1 MVLYKQ
7 KENKQQGGT
16 MSRKNTISKAYMS
29 DNEKFAD
36 VFNFYV
42 YHGKQKI
49 KPEYLSERDI
59 TEISLPRDGE
69 KEIFAVEKYRDILKQ
84 CVIKQDTENIYVLMG
99 IENQSDIHYAMPVRN
114 MLYDALNYSGQVAA
128 KAKKN
133 KNNQKKKSSGEFLSG
148 MMKEEKLIPVVTL
161 VIYWG
166 NLDWDAPRNL
176 HDMLDSTDED
186 ILKYVSDYHINL
198 IVPKEIQDFSKFQSE
213 MGKVLEFISV
223 SGDRE
228 KMKKVIYENEK
239 AYLHMDVDS
248 ATMISEFTNTKL
260 DIKNHKD
267 EEEGVNMCKAIDD
280 MIKEAVEEKETE
292 MCKAFDD
299 MIKEAVDEKEKEM
312 CKAIDDMI
320 LEGRQEGIQTGAI
333 RATIEVES
341 KYGNSKEGIITEITN
356 KYKISEQK
364 AKEEVERYYEVA

>member
-1 MVLYKQ
+1 
-7 KENKQQGGT
+7 
-16 MSRKNTISKAYMS
+16 MSKKNTISKAYMS

-49 KPEYLSERDI
+49 KPEHLSERDI
-59 TEISLPRDGE
+59 TEISLPSDGG
-69 KEIFAVEKYRDILKQ
+69 KELLAVEKYRDILKK
-84 CVIKQDTENIYVLMG
+84 CVIKQDTDNIYVLMG

-148 MMKEEKLIPVVTL
+148 MMKEDKLIPVVTL

-176 HDMLDSTDED
+176 HDMLSSTNED
-186 ILKYVSDYHINL
+186 ILKYISDYHINL
-198 IVPKEIQDFSKFQSE
+198 IVPKEIQDFSKFKSE
-213 MGKVLEFISV
+213 MGKVLEFISA
-223 SGDRE
+223 SGDSE
-228 KMKKVIYENEK
+228 KMKKVIYENKK

-248 ATMISEFTNTKL
+248 ATMISEFTNTKI
-260 DIKNHKD
+260 DIKNYED

-280 MIKEAVEEKETE
+280 MIKEAVDEKETE
-292 MCKAFDD
+292 MCKAIND
-299 MIKEAVDEKEKEM
+299 MV
-312 CKAIDDMI
+312 
-320 LEGRQEGIQTGAI
+320 LEGRQEGMKVGAI
-333 RATIEVES
+333 RATIEVEI
-341 KYGNSKEGIITEITN
+341 KYGNSKEEIITEIIN
-356 KYKISEQK
+356 KYKISKQQ
-364 AKEEVERYYEVA
+364 AREEVERYYAVA